1 MAEVSRVRWAA
12 IGAAVA
18 VSLGGGG
25 IGLAN
30 AMTSSGMAVQAPI
43 TQAKGDPGGGNKG
56 PKPPTEPVETA
67 GARVARLHP
76 RGFESRNLCAVGEW
90 NSASCFWW
98 QETMFDEIAS
108 RGVPIDAAD
117 FPPGA
122 QFSLQFPVQN
132 DRPVELT
139 LCARLFDT
147 ATKLPVENSETCATV
162 PAATEADPYAPGQL
176 RAVHMV
182 VKGEP
187 FSITAT
193 GERTYLWDLLW
204 ISPIDVNPL
213 STESIV
219 NFNEVVVR
227 W

>member
-30 AMTSSGMAVQAPI
+30 AMTSSGIAVQAPI
-43 TQAKGDPGGGNKG
+43 IQAKGDPGGGNKG

-76 RGFESRNLCAVGEW
+76 RPYQSLLLCAVGEW
-90 NSASCFWW
+90 NSASCPWW
-98 QETMFDEIAS
+98 ENIGELAPLGT
-108 RGVPIDAAD
+108 PIDAAD
-117 FPPGA
+117 YPAGATFTLEFPA
-122 QFSLQFPVQN
+122 RN
-132 DRPVELT
+132 DQPVEFE

-147 ATKLPVENSETCATV
+147 ETMLPVEGSETCGILPPATEPSTDNPGSLKPV
-162 PAATEADPYAPGQL
+162 PAL
-176 RAVHMV
+176 
-182 VKGEP
+182 VKGQP
-187 FSITAT
+187 FTISAV
-193 GERTYLWDLLW
+193 GERIYLWDLLW
-204 ISPIDVNPL
+204 VSPTDVNPRMV
-213 STESIV
+213 SSQV
-219 NFNEVVVR
+219 MFNEVVVR